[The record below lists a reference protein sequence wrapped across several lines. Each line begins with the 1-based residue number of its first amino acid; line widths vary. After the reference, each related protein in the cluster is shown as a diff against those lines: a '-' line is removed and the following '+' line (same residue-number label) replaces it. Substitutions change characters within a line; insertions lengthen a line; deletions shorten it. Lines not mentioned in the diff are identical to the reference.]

1 LKIKRFSSYFHSQFE
16 GLHTQFVYGM
26 VFSAMKTTLPLQIKR
41 NAEAEW
47 VKTPYPN
54 LIRYKPSGNYFGRV
68 RVNGKLIRRS
78 LDTHVLTVAKLK
90 LSDFLQDHR
99 RLAINKGESVL
110 GEVIIE
116 MFKKEIEDDHN
127 NKPRTKL
134 YKQEVL
140 IALKKSWPELYST
153 DIARISQR
161 DCNDWAARYGK
172 EYSPTRYNGALG
184 IVRRIFEIAIEH
196 GYRVDNPAKFVD
208 RRRVK
213 PKELHLPSQVQFQE
227 MATHIETSG
236 AGQSKD
242 CANLFR
248 FLAFSGL
255 RIDEARHV
263 IWNDVNFE
271 KGLLHARITKNGKDR
286 WIPLNSSLRQLLEK
300 MRSERT
306 EESPDKMVMQVFECQ
321 KSIDRA
327 ANLVGVKRITHHD
340 LRHLFATR
348 CIEAGVDIPTV
359 SRWLGHQDG
368 GALCMKT
375 YGHLRDEHSQ
385 REALKVSF

>member
-1 LKIKRFSSYFHSQFE
+1 MKTSIPSSIKR
-16 GLHTQFVYGM
+16 
-26 VFSAMKTTLPLQIKR
+26 KPD
-41 NAEAEW
+41 AEW

-54 LIRYKPSGNYFGRV
+54 LIRYKPSGTYFGRV

-78 LDTHVLTVAKLK
+78 LETHVLTVAKLK

-99 RLAINKGESVL
+99 RLAINKGQSVN

-116 MFKKEIEDDHN
+116 MLKKEIENDNN

-140 IALKKSWPELYST
+140 TALKKTWPELYST
-153 DIARISQR
+153 DIAKISR
-161 DCNDWAARYGK
+161 KDCNEWAARYGK
-172 EYSPTRYNGALG
+172 DYSATRFNGALG
-184 IVRRIFEIAIEH
+184 VLRRIFEIAIEQ
-196 GYRVDNPAKFVD
+196 GYRVDNPAQFVH
-208 RRRVK
+208 RRNVK
-213 PKELHLPSQVQFQE
+213 PKELHLPSQAQFHE
-227 MATHIETSG
+227 MAKHIETSG
-236 AGQSKD
+236 AGQAQD

-248 FLAFSGL
+248 FLAFAGL
-255 RIDEARHV
+255 RIDEARHIV
-263 IWNDVNFE
+263 WSDVDFE
-271 KGLLHARITKNGKDR
+271 KGLLHVRITKNGKDR
-286 WIPLNSSLRQLLEK
+286 WIPLNSSLRQLLEQIRVEQPK
-300 MRSERT
+300 
-306 EESPDKMVMQVFECQ
+306 ESSDKPVMQVFECQ

-327 ANLVGVKRITHHD
+327 AKLVGAKRITHHD

-385 REALKVSF
+385 NEAQKVFF

>member
-1 LKIKRFSSYFHSQFE
+1 
-16 GLHTQFVYGM
+16 
-26 VFSAMKTTLPLQIKR
+26 MKTTSPSPTERKTDV
-41 NAEAEW
+41 AW

-54 LIRYKPSGNYFGRV
+54 LIRYKPSGTYFGRV

-78 LDTHVLTVAKLK
+78 LETHVLTVAKLK

-99 RLAINKGESVL
+99 RLAVNKGQSVN

-116 MFKKEIEDDHN
+116 LFRKEIEDDHN

-134 YKQEVL
+134 YKREVL
-140 IALKKSWPELYST
+140 TALKKTWPELYST
-153 DIARISQR
+153 DIAKISR
-161 DCNDWAARYGK
+161 KDCNEWAARYGK
-172 EYSPTRYNGALG
+172 HYSATRFNGALG
-184 IVRRIFEIAIEH
+184 VLRRIFEMAIEQ
-196 GYRVDNPAKFVD
+196 GYRVDNPAQFVD

-213 PKELHLPSQVQFQE
+213 PKELHLPSQAQFHE
-227 MATHIETSG
+227 MTNHIETSG
-236 AGQSKD
+236 AAQAKD
-242 CANLFR
+242 SANLFR
-248 FLAFSGL
+248 FLAFAGL

-263 IWNDVNFE
+263 VWSDVDFT

-286 WIPLNSSLRQLLEK
+286 WIPLNSSLRQLLEQ
-300 MRSERT
+300 MRAERAR
-306 EESPDKMVMQVFECQ
+306 ESPDQTVMRVFECQ
-321 KSIDRA
+321 KSMDRA
-327 ANLVGVKRITHHD
+327 AKLAGVKRITHHD

-385 REALKVSF
+385 NEALKVSF

>member
-1 LKIKRFSSYFHSQFE
+1 
-16 GLHTQFVYGM
+16 
-26 VFSAMKTTLPLQIKR
+26 MKTSIPTPTKHKTDLV
-41 NAEAEW
+41 W

-54 LIRYKPSGNYFGRV
+54 LIRYKPSGTYFGRV

-78 LDTHVLTVAKLK
+78 LETHVLTVAKLK

-99 RLAINKGESVL
+99 RLALNKGQSVN

-116 MFKKEIEDDHN
+116 MLKKEIEDDHN
-127 NKPRTKL
+127 NRPRTKL

-140 IALKKSWPELYST
+140 IALKKTWPELYST
-153 DIARISQR
+153 DIAKISR
-161 DCNDWAARYGK
+161 NDSNEWAARYGRD
-172 EYSPTRYNGALG
+172 YSATRFNAALG
-184 IVRRIFEIAIEH
+184 VVRRFFEMAIEQ
-196 GYRVDNPAKFVD
+196 GYRVDNPAQFVH
-208 RRRVK
+208 RRNVK
-213 PKELHLPSQVQFQE
+213 PKELHLPSQAQFHE
-227 MATHIETSG
+227 MASHIETSG
-236 AGQSKD
+236 AGQAKD

-255 RIDEARHV
+255 RIDEARHLV
-263 IWNDVNFE
+263 WSDVDFQ

-286 WIPLNSSLRQLLEK
+286 WIPLNSSLRQLLEQ
-300 MRSERT
+300 MRAERAK
-306 EESPDKMVMQVFECQ
+306 ESPDKTVMQVFECQ

-327 ANLVGVKRITHHD
+327 AKLVGVKRITHHD

-385 REALKVSF
+385 NEAQKVVF

>member
-1 LKIKRFSSYFHSQFE
+1 
-16 GLHTQFVYGM
+16 
-26 VFSAMKTTLPLQIKR
+26 MKSNVPSPTKSK
-41 NAEAEW
+41 ADVEW
-47 VKTPYPN
+47 AKTPYPN

-78 LDTHVLTVAKLK
+78 LETHVLTVAKLK

-116 MFKKEIEDDHN
+116 MFKNEIEDDHN

-134 YKQEVL
+134 YKREIL
-140 IALKKSWPELYST
+140 TALNKSWPELYSA
-153 DIARISQR
+153 DIAKISR
-161 DCNDWAARYGK
+161 KDCNEWAAGYGK
-172 EYSPTRYNGALG
+172 KYSPTRYNGALG
-184 IVRRIFEIAIEH
+184 IVRRIFEIAVEH

-213 PKELHLPSQVQFQE
+213 PKELHLPSQAQFQE
-227 MATHIETSG
+227 MAKHIETSG
-236 AGQSKD
+236 AGQAKD

-263 IWNDVNFE
+263 LWKDVDFE
-271 KGLLHARITKNGKDR
+271 KGLLHVRITKNGKGR
-286 WIPLNSSLRQLLEK
+286 WIPLNSNLRQLLEQ
-300 MRSERT
+300 MRADKS
-306 EESPDKMVMQVFECQ
+306 EESPDKSVMQVFECQ

-327 ANLVGVKRITHHD
+327 AILAGVKRITHHD

-348 CIEAGVDIPTV
+348 CIEVGVDIPTV

-385 REALKVSF
+385 QEALKVTF

>member
-1 LKIKRFSSYFHSQFE
+1 LYTAWFFSYENALPSLTKRR
-16 GLHTQFVYGM
+16 
-26 VFSAMKTTLPLQIKR
+26 AD
-41 NAEAEW
+41 AEW
-47 VKTPYPN
+47 VKTPYSN

-78 LDTHVLTVAKLK
+78 LETRVLTVAKLK

-99 RLAINKGESVL
+99 RLAVNKGQSVN
-110 GEVIIE
+110 GDVI
-116 MFKKEIEDDHN
+116 
-127 NKPRTKL
+127 
-134 YKQEVL
+134 
-140 IALKKSWPELYST
+140 
-153 DIARISQR
+153 
-161 DCNDWAARYGK
+161 
-172 EYSPTRYNGALG
+172 
-184 IVRRIFEIAIEH
+184 
-196 GYRVDNPAKFVD
+196 
-208 RRRVK
+208 
-213 PKELHLPSQVQFQE
+213 
-227 MATHIETSG
+227 IETSG
-236 AGQSKD
+236 AGQAKD

-263 IWNDVNFE
+263 LWNDLDFD

-286 WIPLNSSLRQLLEK
+286 EIPLNSSLRQLFEQMRLERPK
-300 MRSERT
+300 
-306 EESPDKMVMQVFECQ
+306 ESPDKSVMQVFECQ

-327 ANLVGVKRITHHD
+327 ARLVGAKRITHHD

-375 YGHLRDEHSQ
+375 YGHLRDEHGQ

>member
-1 LKIKRFSSYFHSQFE
+1 MF
-16 GLHTQFVYGM
+16 
-26 VFSAMKTTLPLQIKR
+26 FSAMKSNVPSPTKSK
-41 NAEAEW
+41 ADVEW
-47 VKTPYPN
+47 AKTPYPN

-78 LDTHVLTVAKLK
+78 LETHVLTVAKLK

-99 RLAINKGESVL
+99 RLAVNRGQSVN

-140 IALKKSWPELYST
+140 TALKKWWPELYSA
-153 DIARISQR
+153 DIAKISR
-161 DCNDWAARYGK
+161 KDCNEWAARYGK

-184 IVRRIFEIAIEH
+184 IVRRIFEIAVEH

-213 PKELHLPSQVQFQE
+213 PKELHLPSQAQFQE

-236 AGQSKD
+236 AGQAKD

-248 FLAFSGL
+248 FLAFSGM

-263 IWNDVNFE
+263 
-271 KGLLHARITKNGKDR
+271 RITKNGKDR
-286 WIPLNSSLRQLLEK
+286 WIPLNSSLRQLLEQ
-300 MRSERT
+300 MRADKSK
-306 EESPDKMVMQVFECQ
+306 ESPDKSVMQVFECQ

-327 ANLVGVKRITHHD
+327 AKLAGVKRITHHD

-385 REALKVSF
+385 QEALKVTF

>member
-1 LKIKRFSSYFHSQFE
+1 MSMTSPPPTKH
-16 GLHTQFVYGM
+16 
-26 VFSAMKTTLPLQIKR
+26 KTDVVW
-41 NAEAEW
+41 A
-47 VKTPYPN
+47 KTPYPN

-78 LDTHVLTVAKLK
+78 LETHVLTVAKLK

-99 RLAINKGESVL
+99 RLAVNKGQSVN

-116 MFKKEIEDDHN
+116 MFRKEIEDDHN

-134 YKQEVL
+134 YKREVL
-140 IALKKSWPELYST
+140 TALKKSWPELYST
-153 DIARISQR
+153 DIARISR
-161 DCNDWAARYGK
+161 KDCNEWAARYSK
-172 EYSPTRYNGALG
+172 DYSATRFNGALG
-184 IVRRIFEIAIEH
+184 IVRRIFEIAIEQ

-213 PKELHLPSQVQFQE
+213 PKELHLPSQAQFQE
-227 MATHIETSG
+227 MAKHIETSG
-236 AGQSKD
+236 AGQAKD

-255 RIDEARHV
+255 RINEACHV
-263 IWNDVNFE
+263 VWSDVDFE

-286 WIPLNSSLRQLLEK
+286 WIPLNSSLRQL
-300 MRSERT
+300 
-306 EESPDKMVMQVFECQ
+306 PDKTVMQVFECQ

-327 ANLVGVKRITHHD
+327 AKLVEVKRITHHD

-385 REALKVSF
+385 NEAQKVSF

>member
-1 LKIKRFSSYFHSQFE
+1 
-16 GLHTQFVYGM
+16 M
-26 VFSAMKTTLPLQIKR
+26 VFSAMKTNLPSRTKR
-41 NAEAEW
+41 KADSDW

-54 LIRYKPSGNYFGRV
+54 LLRYQPSGNYFGRV

-90 LSDFLQDHR
+90 LSDFLHDHR
-99 RLAINKGESVL
+99 RLGVNKGESVT
-110 GEVIIE
+110 GEVIIK
-116 MFKKEIEDDHN
+116 MFQKEIEDDHN

-140 IALKKSWPELYST
+140 TALKKSWPELYST
-153 DIARISQR
+153 DIAKISQR

-172 EYSPTRYNGALG
+172 DYSPTRYNGALG
-184 IVRRIFEIAIEH
+184 IVRRIFEISIEH
-196 GYRVDNPAKFVD
+196 GYRVDNPAKFVN

-213 PKELHLPSQVQFQE
+213 PKELHLPSQGQFQE
-227 MATHIETSG
+227 MAVHIETSG

-242 CANLFR
+242 CVNLFR

-263 IWNDVNFE
+263 LWGDLDFE
-271 KGLLHARITKNGKDR
+271 KGQLHVRITKNSKAR
-286 WIPLNSSLRQLLEK
+286 WVPLNGSLRQLLEK
-300 MRSERT
+300 MRA
-306 EESPDKMVMQVFECQ
+306 ESVGDSADKKVMQVFECQ

-327 ANLVGVKRITHHD
+327 AKLVGVKRITHHD

-385 REALKVSF
+385 REALKVTF

>member
-1 LKIKRFSSYFHSQFE
+1 MSMTSPPPTKH
-16 GLHTQFVYGM
+16 
-26 VFSAMKTTLPLQIKR
+26 KTDVVW
-41 NAEAEW
+41 A
-47 VKTPYPN
+47 KTPYPN

-78 LDTHVLTVAKLK
+78 LETHVLTVAKLK

-99 RLAINKGESVL
+99 RLAVNKGQSVN

-116 MFKKEIEDDHN
+116 MFRKEIEDDHN

-134 YKQEVL
+134 YKREVL
-140 IALKKSWPELYST
+140 TALKKSWPELYST
-153 DIARISQR
+153 DIARISR
-161 DCNDWAARYGK
+161 KDCNEWAARYSK
-172 EYSPTRYNGALG
+172 DYSATRFNGALG
-184 IVRRIFEIAIEH
+184 IVRRIFEIAIEQ

-213 PKELHLPSQVQFQE
+213 PKELHLPSQAQFQE
-227 MATHIETSG
+227 MAKHIETSG
-236 AGQSKD
+236 AGQAKD

-255 RIDEARHV
+255 RINEACHV
-263 IWNDVNFE
+263 VWSDVDFE

-286 WIPLNSSLRQLLEK
+286 WIPLNSSLRQLLEQ
-300 MRSERT
+300 MRVERT
-306 EESPDKMVMQVFECQ
+306 KESPDKTVMQVFECQ

-327 ANLVGVKRITHHD
+327 AKLVEVKRITHHD

-385 REALKVSF
+385 NEAQKVSF

>member
-1 LKIKRFSSYFHSQFE
+1 
-16 GLHTQFVYGM
+16 
-26 VFSAMKTTLPLQIKR
+26 
-41 NAEAEW
+41 
-47 VKTPYPN
+47 
-54 LIRYKPSGNYFGRV
+54 V

-78 LDTHVLTVAKLK
+78 LETHVLSVAKLK

-99 RLAINKGESVL
+99 RLAINKGQSVK

-116 MFKKEIEDDHN
+116 MRKNEIEDNHN

-140 IALKKSWPELYST
+140 IALKKTWPELYAT
-153 DIARISQR
+153 DVAKISQK
-161 DCNDWAARYGK
+161 DCTDWAARHGK
-172 EYSPTRYNGALG
+172 DYSPTRFNGALG
-184 IVRRIFEIAIEH
+184 IVRRIFDIAVEH

-208 RRRVK
+208 RRSVK
-213 PKELHLPSQVQFQE
+213 PKELHLPSQAEFQE

-236 AGQSKD
+236 AGQAKD

-248 FLAFSGL
+248 FLAFSGVG
-255 RIDEARHV
+255 IDEARHV
-263 IWNDVNFE
+263 LWNDVDFE
-271 KGLLHARITKNGKDR
+271 KGLLHVRITKNGKAR

-300 MRSERT
+300 MRATRSKEP
-306 EESPDKMVMQVFECQ
+306 PDKPVMQVFECQ

-327 ANLVGVKRITHHD
+327 AKLAHVKRITHHD

-385 REALKVSF
+385 REALKVTF

>member
-1 LKIKRFSSYFHSQFE
+1 MIFL
-16 GLHTQFVYGM
+16 
-26 VFSAMKTTLPLQIKR
+26 AMKTTLPSQTKR
-41 NAEAEW
+41 KANVEW

-54 LIRYKPSGNYFGRV
+54 LIRYKPSGTYFGRL

-78 LDTHVLTVAKLK
+78 LETHVLTVAKLK

-99 RLAINKGESVL
+99 RLAINKGESVS

-140 IALKKSWPELYST
+140 TALKKVWPELYLT
-153 DIARISQR
+153 DIARIGQK
-161 DCNDWAARYGK
+161 DCNEWAARYGK

-184 IVRRIFEIAIEH
+184 VVRRIFEIAVEH

-213 PKELHLPSQVQFQE
+213 PKELHLPSQGQFQE

-263 IWNDVNFE
+263 VWNDVDFE

-300 MRSERT
+300 MRMKRAK
-306 EESPDKMVMQVFECQ
+306 ESADKIVMQVFECQ

-327 ANLVGVKRITHHD
+327 AKLVGVKRITHHD

-375 YGHLRDEHSQ
+375 YGHLRDEHSL
-385 REALKVSF
+385 REALKVTF